1 MAHNW
6 MDAASLQK
14 MKKIN
19 PSKYRFLKHMLKPH
33 QKSLEK
39 LVNPE
44 VSIHEK
50 RKTLQKPQVGE
61 GILQT
66 AAHLVIP
73 LLNQLLKR

>member
-1 MAHNW
+1 
-6 MDAASLQK
+6 
-14 MKKIN
+14 
-19 PSKYRFLKHMLKPH
+19 MLKPH
-33 QKSLEK
+33 KKSFEK
-39 LVNPE
+39 LVSSE

-73 LLNQLLKR
+73 LLSQLLKR